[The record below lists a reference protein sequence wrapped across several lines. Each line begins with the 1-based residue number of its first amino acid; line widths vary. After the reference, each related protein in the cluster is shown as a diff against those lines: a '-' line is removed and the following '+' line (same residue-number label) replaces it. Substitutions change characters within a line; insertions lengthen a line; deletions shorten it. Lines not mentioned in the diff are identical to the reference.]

1 MGWRQRLIVGVLAM
15 LVVVLAVS
23 AMGLITIH
31 TRPITPERLEVP
43 SIQ

>member
-1 MGWRQRLIVGVLAM
+1 MVGVL
-15 LVVVLAVS
+15 VVVVIALAVS